1 MGKTLYK
8 IREGRIIAGVCN
20 GIGEYFGVDVN
31 VIRILTVLLGCTGAG
46 IIAYVAAAVIL
57 PEK

>member
-31 VIRILTVLLGCTGAG
+31 VIRIAAVLLGCTGTG
-46 IIAYVAAAVIL
+46 IIAYIVAAVIL

>member
-8 IREGRIIAGVCN
+8 IRNGRIIAGVCN
-20 GIGEYFGVDVN
+20 GIGEYFDVDVN
-31 VIRILTVLLGCTGAG
+31 VIRIAAVLLGCTGAG
-46 IIAYVAAAVIL
+46 IIAYVVAAVIL